1 MWHVTLCPIRLQ
13 EGKKKKK
20 KENFGT
26 LEVTQLECGK
36 VACCLYLF
44 L

>member
-13 EGKKKKK
+13 EGKMKK

-36 VACCLYLF
+36 VAYCLYLF